1 MKKFSIEDVRNACFR
16 ILNLDE
22 TTNIRSPEL
31 IEWAA
36 IKCFV
41 ENKEENEDILMIR
54 KALKILNTK
63 GFFDEEEFVL

>member
-31 IEWAA
+31 IE
-36 IKCFV
+36 
-41 ENKEENEDILMIR
+41 
-54 KALKILNTK
+54 
-63 GFFDEEEFVL
+63 